1 MCFYTRSFRS
11 ILSFIYFIFYI
22 IDFIKSTHV
31 LYNNAPFILSFYSPK
46 TDYFVVIPIKNAVH
60 CDTHIALHPFFNKV
74 PLCLVFY
81 NKLIAVIIHEER
93 LTRLDVPLDDLLRN
107 QGFDLALEETLQRAR
122 TVDRVITAVY
132 NERLGFRRQ
141 LHAELLIRQ
150 TAL

>member
-1 MCFYTRSFRS
+1 MQCA
-11 ILSFIYFIFYI
+11 I
-22 IDFIKSTHV
+22 
-31 LYNNAPFILSFYSPK
+31 
-46 TDYFVVIPIKNAVH
+46 
-60 CDTHIALHPFFNKV
+60 HIALHPFFNE
-74 PLCLVFY
+74 LLLSLIFY
-81 NKLIAVIIHEER
+81 NKLLAIIVHKER